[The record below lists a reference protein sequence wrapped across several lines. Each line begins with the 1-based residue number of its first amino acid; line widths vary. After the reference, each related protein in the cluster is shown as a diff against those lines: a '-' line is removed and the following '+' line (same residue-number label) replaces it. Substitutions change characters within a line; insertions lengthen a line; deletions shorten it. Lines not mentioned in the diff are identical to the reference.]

1 MSVDAGG
8 EWGVVLQRVYALLA
22 ALSRTDNAQTT
33 GTKYTFSRT
42 QTHAQTHKH
51 TSFLSAWRELSC
63 LRSSP
68 SASARAFSMCT
79 SLCGEP
85 RGDTSVLVIEI
96 SLDNKARVSRD
107 ESVVVGSCVCSTS
120 APQPPAVG
128 LLIPSASA
136 TSSGCV
142 IGLGILHTAL

>member
-1 MSVDAGG
+1 VGCG
-8 EWGVVLQRVYALLA
+8 LA
-22 ALSRTDNAQTT
+22 AGLCFTSCSLSHTQTP
-33 GTKYTFSRT
+33 GNKYTFSRT

-51 TSFLSAWRELSC
+51 TSFLSAWREMSC

-85 RGDTSVLVIEI
+85 RGDTSVLEL
-96 SLDNKARVSRD
+96 SLDNMVRVSRD

-120 APQPPAVG
+120 APQPPVG